1 MNLIKKL
8 IKILF
13 IDFLKRIILM
23 DLLVDDI
30 YSQLLRFIDHEVTL
44 IILLFVNK
52 RFHKICSNYGKIN
65 KINRILKCYN
75 IAALGYLNILIW
87 ARQNNYQWNFNTCA
101 YAAQNGHLE

>member
-30 YSQLLRFIDHEVTL
+30 YPQLLHFIDHEVTL
-44 IILLFVNK
+44 IVLLFVNK
-52 RFHKICSNYGKIN
+52 KFHKMCSNYGKIN
-65 KINRILKCYN
+65 KINRILKCHN
-75 IAALGYLNILIW
+75 IAVLGYLEILKWI
-87 ARQNNYQWNFNTCA
+87 RQNGCEWNSWTCA
-101 YAAQNGHLE
+101 GAAQNG